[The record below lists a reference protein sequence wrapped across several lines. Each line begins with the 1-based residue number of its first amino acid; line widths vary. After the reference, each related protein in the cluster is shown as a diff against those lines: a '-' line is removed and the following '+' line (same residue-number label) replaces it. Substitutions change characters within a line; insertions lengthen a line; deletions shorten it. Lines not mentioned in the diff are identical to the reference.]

1 MEILTIMEPPE
12 LAENIANEE
21 EAICVCAEI
30 LRQWRLTQQQYARIL
45 DEIPDFVLKQYLRR
59 LRQMEK
65 DHCERLSDF
74 LKERA
79 NRQNRNNDND

>member
-1 MEILTIMEPPE
+1 MEILYTMEPHE

-30 LRQWRLTQQQYARIL
+30 LRQWRLTQPEYARIL

-65 DHCERLSDF
+65 DHRESLTEL
-74 LKERA
+74 LKKK
-79 NRQNRNNDND
+79 Q

>member
-1 MEILTIMEPPE
+1 MEILYTIDPPE

-30 LRQWRLTQQQYARIL
+30 LRQWSLTQQQYTRIL
-45 DEIPDFVLKQYLRR
+45 DEIPDSVIKQYLKK

-65 DHCERLSDF
+65 DHCETLTEL
-74 LKERA
+74 LKKK
-79 NRQNRNNDND
+79 Q

>member
-1 MEILTIMEPPE
+1 MEPHE
-12 LAENIANEE
+12 LAENVSNEE

-45 DEIPDFVLKQYLRR
+45 DEIPDVAIKQYLRKME
-59 LRQMEK
+59 QMEK

-74 LKERA
+74 LKMRQIHNERE
-79 NRQNRNNDND
+79 

>member
-1 MEILTIMEPPE
+1 MEILYTIDPPE

-30 LRQWRLTQQQYARIL
+30 LRQWSLTQQQYARIL
-45 DEIPDFVLKQYLRR
+45 DEVPDVAIKQYLRR

-65 DHCERLSDF
+65 DHCETLTEL
-74 LKERA
+74 LKKK
-79 NRQNRNNDND
+79 Q

>member
-1 MEILTIMEPPE
+1 MEIFYIMEPTE

-30 LRQWRLTQQQYARIL
+30 LRQWRLTQPEYARIL

-65 DHCERLSDF
+65 ARPESLTEI
-74 LKERA
+74 LKNSRKTKNA
-79 NRQNRNNDND
+79 

>member
-1 MEILTIMEPPE
+1 MEPHE

-45 DEIPDFVLKQYLRR
+45 DEIPDVAIKQYLRKME
-59 LRQMEK
+59 QMEK

-74 LKERA
+74 LKKRQIHNERE
-79 NRQNRNNDND
+79 

>member
-1 MEILTIMEPPE
+1 MEILYTIDPPE

-21 EAICVCAEI
+21 EAICVCAGI

-45 DEIPDFVLKQYLRR
+45 DEIPDFVLKQYLRK

-74 LKERA
+74 LKKRQIHNERE
-79 NRQNRNNDND
+79 

>member
-1 MEILTIMEPPE
+1 MEILYTIDPPE

-30 LRQWRLTQQQYARIL
+30 LRQWRLTQPEYARIL
-45 DEIPDFVLKQYLRR
+45 DEIPDFVLKKYLRR

-65 DHCERLSDF
+65 AHRESLSDL
-74 LKERA
+74 LKEHKAYR
-79 NRQNRNNDND
+79 RKLL

>member
-1 MEILTIMEPPE
+1 MEPHE

-30 LRQWRLTQQQYARIL
+30 LRQWRLTQPEYARIL
-45 DEIPDFVLKQYLRR
+45 DEIPDFVLKQYLRK

-65 DHCERLSDF
+65 DHRESLIEI
-74 LKERA
+74 LKNSRKAKNE
-79 NRQNRNNDND
+79 

>member
-1 MEILTIMEPPE
+1 MDPRE
-12 LAENIANEE
+12 LAENVANEE

-65 DHCERLSDF
+65 DHLERLSGF
-74 LKERA
+74 LKDRKA
-79 NRQNRNNDND
+79 NRQKQ

>member
-1 MEILTIMEPPE
+1 MEIITDMDPRE
-12 LAENIANEE
+12 LAENVANEE

-30 LRQWRLTQQQYARIL
+30 LRQWRLTQPEYARIL

-65 DHCERLSDF
+65 DHLERLSGF
-74 LKERA
+74 LKDRKA
-79 NRQNRNNDND
+79 NRQKQ

>member
-1 MEILTIMEPPE
+1 MEILYTIDPPE

-30 LRQWRLTQQQYARIL
+30 LRQWRLTQPEYARIL

-65 DHCERLSDF
+65 AHRESLSDL
-74 LKERA
+74 LKEHKA
-79 NRQNRNNDND
+79 NRRKLL

>member
-1 MEILTIMEPPE
+1 MEIITDMDPRE
-12 LAENIANEE
+12 LAENVANEE

-65 DHCERLSDF
+65 DHLERLSGF
-74 LKERA
+74 LKDRKA
-79 NRQNRNNDND
+79 NRQKQ

>member
-1 MEILTIMEPPE
+1 MEILYTMEPHE

-45 DEIPDFVLKQYLRR
+45 DEIPDVAIKQYLRKME
-59 LRQMEK
+59 QMEK

-74 LKERA
+74 LKKRQIHNERE
-79 NRQNRNNDND
+79 